1 MSIISIFCVV
11 LTLVAYILVKSLY
24 QKFPYLV
31 LSPAIL
37 VPIVLIT
44 ILLTTHISYDAYMLD
59 CQWIIWM
66 LGPATVAFAIPIFEY
81 RQIIK
86 AHLISI
92 SMGVVIGMLAGM
104 ISAFYLAKLFNFD
117 QTTTY
122 SLMARSIS
130 TPFAM
135 ELSAHIG
142 GSVELVILFTMITG
156 IAGVLLGDG
165 ILLLLKLN
173 SAFAQGASLGNA
185 AHGFGTSKAFMRHH
199 EEGVIASLTMVLAGV
214 FMVILG
220 PSLIHLVLRCL
231 G

>member
-1 MSIISIFCVV
+1 MNITALLCFIATIIG
-11 LTLVAYILVKSLY
+11 YILAKKLY
-24 QKFPYLV
+24 RRYPYML
-31 LSPAIL
+31 LSPAML
-37 VPIVLIT
+37 VPFVLIL
-44 ILLTTHISYDAYMLD
+44 ILLGFHISYDTYMTD
-59 CQWIIWM
+59 NHWIVIY
-66 LGPATVAFAIPIFEY
+66 EY
-81 RQIIK
+81 RQLIRE
-86 AHLISI
+86 HLFSI
-92 SMGVVIGMLAGM
+92 ALGIVIGMSAGV
-104 ISAFYLAKLFNFD
+104 ISAFYLAKLFHFD
-117 QTTTY
+117 SQTTY
-122 SLMARSIS
+122 SLMSRSIS

-135 ELSAHIG
+135 ELTAHIG